1 VVVLLFALATFVSTS
16 LGGLFALRFKDQ
28 LHRILGFTAGVLLG
42 VVAFDILPEIFNLSN
57 ETKTAPVA
65 PMTALVAGF
74 LLFHI
79 IEKLTI
85 IHHGHEN
92 AYGDHHHPLV
102 GLYSALAMTG
112 HSFLD
117 GVGIGLA
124 FQINPSIGIA
134 VAIAVIAHDFSDG
147 LNTVSLMLVN
157 RNTNLK
163 ALVLLGVDAIAPVI
177 GVLSTR
183 FFRLS
188 DYSLL
193 LYLGFFAGFLLYI
206 GASDILPEAHS
217 KNPSRW
223 TIALTILGTAFVY
236 FVVRF
241 S

>member
-1 VVVLLFALATFVSTS
+1 VVVLLFAAATFISTS
-16 LGGLFALRFKDQ
+16 LGGLFAFYYKDQ

-42 VVAFDILPEIFNLSN
+42 VVAFDIMPEIFDLSN
-57 ETKTAPVA
+57 ATKSAPVL
-65 PMTALVAGF
+65 PMIALVVGF

-85 IHHGHEN
+85 IHHAHEN

-102 GLYSALAMTG
+102 GFYSALAMTG

-124 FQINPSIGIA
+124 FQINSGIGIA

-157 RNTNLK
+157 RNTNVK
-163 ALVLLGVDAIAPVI
+163 AVILLAADAIAPVI
-177 GVLSTR
+177 GVFSTR
-183 FFRLS
+183 LFHLS

-217 KNPSRW
+217 KESSKW
-223 TIALTILGTAFVY
+223 TIALTILGTVFVY
-236 FVVRF
+236 FVARF
-241 S
+241 K